1 MLVALVVSFALQS
14 ISLLVVRLNA
24 GCRGDGCLGFAIPT
38 VVAMAVNFLLGLA
51 GFAALLWLLVT
62 GRPVHGRHLGVLG
75 MLWLTLVGFFVLH
88 TRWS

>member
-1 MLVALVVSFALQS
+1 
-14 ISLLVVRLNA
+14 
-24 GCRGDGCLGFAIPT
+24 
-38 VVAMAVNFLLGLA
+38 MAVNFLLGLA